1 MWGCE
6 GEEVERGVYVPYTT
20 EMSGGVQKG
29 TEVKEFTHLQR
40 SEAHRDCSAPTSALR
55 IRVMRT
61 EPSKVPKQLDD
72 VERMLC
78 AIHSHQ
84 AARPKQYGEFRGVCV
99 AVRLS
104 ERQGRDKSER
114 TTVLDGADAIPRAD
128 RTASFLCLL
137 DLPLDV
143 PRLVSSNDDAD
154 GIATETSPALI
165 AAPGTCGS
173 LLIVRTAPY
182 TSGCTAVQPYQRRD
196 ARNRTSM
203 WSSPEWV
210 EQGTVRKNMTVKP
223 LPPLSISLAHKHT
236 HTRDLP
242 AETACGGG

>member
-1 MWGCE
+1 M
-6 GEEVERGVYVPYTT
+6 
-20 EMSGGVQKG
+20 
-29 TEVKEFTHLQR
+29 
-40 SEAHRDCSAPTSALR
+40 
-55 IRVMRT
+55 
-61 EPSKVPKQLDD
+61 
-72 VERMLC
+72 
-78 AIHSHQ
+78 
-84 AARPKQYGEFRGVCV
+84 

-104 ERQGRDKSER
+104 EVIDAHRDKSEQ
-114 TTVLDGADAIPRAD
+114 TTVLGEDFDDGADAIPRAD

-223 LPPLSISLAHKHT
+223 LPPLSISLAHKHA

>member
-1 MWGCE
+1 VSVKAE
-6 GEEVERGVYVPYTT
+6 RREVID
-20 EMSGGVQKG
+20 
-29 TEVKEFTHLQR
+29 
-40 SEAHRDCSAPTSALR
+40 AH
-55 IRVMRT
+55 
-61 EPSKVPKQLDD
+61 
-72 VERMLC
+72 
-78 AIHSHQ
+78 
-84 AARPKQYGEFRGVCV
+84 
-99 AVRLS
+99 
-104 ERQGRDKSER
+104 RDKSER

-154 GIATETSPALI
+154 GIATETNPALI

-223 LPPLSISLAHKHT
+223 LPPPLSISLAHKHT

>member
-1 MWGCE
+1 M
-6 GEEVERGVYVPYTT
+6 
-20 EMSGGVQKG
+20 
-29 TEVKEFTHLQR
+29 
-40 SEAHRDCSAPTSALR
+40 RDCFAPFIHTKPLG
-55 IRVMRT
+55 
-61 EPSKVPKQLDD
+61 PSSTG
-72 VERMLC
+72 RC
-78 AIHSHQ
+78 A
-84 AARPKQYGEFRGVCV
+84 V

-104 ERQGRDKSER
+104 EVIDAHRDKSEQ
-114 TTVLDGADAIPRAD
+114 TTVLGEDFDDGADAIPRAD

-223 LPPLSISLAHKHT
+223 PPSPLYLTRTQTRT
-236 HTRDLP
+236 HTRPACRDCVRRRLTRKRCRGGQRCKTIACSIQHLALP
-242 AETACGGG
+242 TLVAAVALGRR

>member
-1 MWGCE
+1 MS
-6 GEEVERGVYVPYTT
+6 EVID
-20 EMSGGVQKG
+20 
-29 TEVKEFTHLQR
+29 
-40 SEAHRDCSAPTSALR
+40 AH
-55 IRVMRT
+55 
-61 EPSKVPKQLDD
+61 
-72 VERMLC
+72 
-78 AIHSHQ
+78 
-84 AARPKQYGEFRGVCV
+84 
-99 AVRLS
+99 
-104 ERQGRDKSER
+104 RDKSEQ
-114 TTVLDGADAIPRAD
+114 TTVLGEDFDDGADAIPRAD

-154 GIATETSPALI
+154 GIATETNPALI

-223 LPPLSISLAHKHT
+223 PPSPLYLTRTQTRT
-236 HTRDLP
+236 HTRP
-242 AETACGGG
+242 ACDHRLLHPAPRSPHTLRCCRSQTTMTKTNAHRAHHHCRQPGREARAASAPSHDSHRGRTLSHVHPRGGER